1 MGARSFGLLLL
12 VRTSIYG
19 LNVKAPSEELGEE
32 TQLEMSV
39 ENVQHTKYHGTH
51 QTELAVGHLANVMQG
66 SSLATTLTQRVVWR
80 ARQGTSICTCIL

>member
-1 MGARSFGLLLL
+1 MSFQGSPGCLGQAGREGVGARSFGLLLL

-39 ENVQHTKYHGTH
+39 ENVQHTKHHGTH
-51 QTELAVGHLANVMQG
+51 QTELAVGHLANVMQVKAQAWQP
-66 SSLATTLTQRVVWR
+66 L
-80 ARQGTSICTCIL
+80 